1 MKKLVMNTENFVT
14 IRTYHDQIM
23 GELVLAAL
31 NQAGIETFPVKDLQN
46 PIPTE
51 NHIAIH
57 IHESDVEA
65 ALEIIEDQE
74 NA

>member
-1 MKKLVMNTENFVT
+1 MNTENFVT

-31 NQAGIETFPVKDLQN
+31 ENAGINTFPIKDLQN

-51 NHIAIH
+51 NHIAIQV
-57 IHESDVEA
+57 HESDVDA
-65 ALEIIEDQE
+65 ALEIVEAHE
-74 NA
+74 NV

>member
-1 MKKLVMNTENFVT
+1 MNTENFVT

-31 NQAGIETFPVKDLQN
+31 ENAGINTFPIKDLQN

-51 NHIAIH
+51 NHIAIQV
-57 IHESDVEA
+57 HESDVDA
-65 ALEIIEDQE
+65 ALEIVEAHE